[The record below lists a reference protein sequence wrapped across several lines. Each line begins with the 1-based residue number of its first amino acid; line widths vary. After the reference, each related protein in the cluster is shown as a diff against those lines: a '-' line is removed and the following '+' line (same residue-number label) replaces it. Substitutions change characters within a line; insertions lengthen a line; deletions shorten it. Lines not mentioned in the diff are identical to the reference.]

1 MDDERGPRSRAR
13 EDSASRL
20 YFATRGFSPIR
31 NISVRLL
38 IALLALVFTALI
50 VYLERD
56 CYRDG
61 DQVGTLSLID
71 AFYYA
76 TVSLST
82 TGYGDIT
89 PICPSSRTVNVLVIT
104 PLRFLFLI
112 VLVGTTIEVLTQR
125 TREEFRSSR
134 WRKHVQDHTI
144 VIGFGVKGRS
154 AAKTIH
160 DAGVPNSRIV
170 VVAPDRIAVDE
181 ATRNGYVGVIGDAR
195 REEVLRDAA
204 VEKAARIVIAVDE
217 DDTSVLVTLTAR
229 RLAPKATIVVSAR
242 ESVNADILRQ
252 SGADSVIPTAE
263 SAGHLM
269 GLSLVSPVAGELMED
284 LLDSGRG
291 LEVVERPI
299 TREELGRAPSEVDAR
314 GEIVLAV
321 IRGEDVHRFDQE
333 GVTSLQQGDRLV
345 VIRHNARGDE
355 GMPRPAS
362 GNSR

>member
-1 MDDERGPRSRAR
+1 M
-13 EDSASRL
+13 
-20 YFATRGFSPIR
+20 
-31 NISVRLL
+31 
-38 IALLALVFTALI
+38 
-50 VYLERD
+50 
-56 CYRDG
+56 
-61 DQVGTLSLID
+61 
-71 AFYYA
+71 
-76 TVSLST
+76 
-82 TGYGDIT
+82 
-89 PICPSSRTVNVLVIT
+89 
-104 PLRFLFLI
+104 
-112 VLVGTTIEVLTQR
+112 
-125 TREEFRSSR
+125 
-134 WRKHVQDHTI
+134 QDHTI

-291 LEVVERPI
+291 LEVVERAI

-345 VIRHNARGDE
+345 VIRHNARGD
-355 GMPRPAS
+355 GGTPRPVS
-362 GNSR
+362 GNGR